1 MSKVNIFMSIGTLD
15 NFKSMSAREL
25 KKEEKKDK
33 PILMQKI
40 LFMSES

>member
-25 KKEEKKDK
+25 KKEEKKGQTDLDAK
-33 PILMQKI
+33 DTVHV
-40 LFMSES
+40 